1 MTPSRYALRMGT
13 YLAILNGAADTAAE
27 TPLTQAQQAEFMTAW
42 ARWARETGPA
52 LVDPGKPLFH
62 KRRVTA
68 DGVEAIEDGRVA
80 YAIVTAESHDA
91 AVDVVRRHPHL
102 TLMPG
107 NSIDVIE
114 CPDIPVQAD

>member
-1 MTPSRYALRMGT
+1 MGT
-13 YLAILNGAADTAAE
+13 YLAILNGAADTAADAALD
-27 TPLTQAQQAEFMTAW
+27 PIQQEEFMAAW
-42 ARWARETGPA
+42 AQWAQETGAA

-68 DGVEAIEDGRVA
+68 ASAEVIEDSRVA

-91 AVDVVRRHPHL
+91 AVNVFRRHPHL
-102 TLMPG
+102 TLGPG

-114 CPDIPVQAD
+114 CPDIPGQTG